1 MKNKISLLVV
11 TILISLAMASS
22 LSVAIESRKYDK
34 YDIKFSRNT
43 SIEKV
48 VINKANMPLERYL
61 SDTSK
66 IVTEKDEDSEEEKEV
81 ITTEEENSGFSIM
94 LSTIDDLYIKFEG
107 NVDVFLNGTK
117 VDTGDGHYNRVIGR
131 IELLKNNMKYVIL
144 LFFILLPI
152 VFGINIY
159 IKKFLIKLKNDD
171 AKLIHIILFM
181 LSIFLFYLFA
191 FYFCMHISSVA
202 TVICIVLATSC
213 MLFYLKDEINKNLEK
228 AYLILATIFGITM
241 MFIIPPF
248 NVPDEGAHFNKSFEY
263 TLNQTTKDA
272 KCNLPESV
280 ENFRYKYEHGS
291 YDYDAKLNF
300 KSYFSDLF
308 DSGNYEKISNN
319 KRGYGNTINLPVL
332 AYIPSIITFAF
343 FRIMNV
349 SPFIL
354 FFSGRFVNLMIMII
368 ICYYSIKNLPKFKSI
383 FFVVALL
390 PIFLHQGMGLN
401 QDWLTNAMGVAII
414 AYVIKMKYL
423 YEKVDTKKLLILSV
437 MAVSI
442 AFCKFGYFFVTLL
455 SLAIPNDKFKNK
467 KVGIIFKTLVI
478 IAPAFIAYLQNSG
491 AINNA
496 AEVES
501 ESNYY
506 ALSYAIQNPFKI
518 IKIFWNTFVQ
528 RGKLDLLSGLCDGF
542 GISTKWLDS
551 IASFIVGNICLILIL
566 TAKNE
571 DEKKIKPVE
580 RIFLLLTFGVI
591 FGVIYCSL
599 FFTWTVKGSET
610 VSGLQPRYFI
620 IPALL
625 LYMSLDNDILRINK
639 KCKDT
644 VQVVSMLIMY
654 LTIFTT
660 LASSFY

>member
-34 YDIKFSRNT
+34 YDIKFSKDT

-48 VINKANMPLERYL
+48 VINKADMPLERYL

-66 IVTEKDEDSEEEKEV
+66 IVTEKEENSEDEKEV
-81 ITTEEENSGFSIM
+81 ITTEEEYSGFSIM
-94 LSTIDDLYIKFEG
+94 LSTIDDLYIKFDG
-107 NVDVFLNGTK
+107 NVEVFLNGTK
-117 VDTGDGHYNRVIGR
+117 VDTADGYYNRVIGR
-131 IELLKNNMKYVIL
+131 IELLKNNMNYVIL
-144 LFFILLPI
+144 LFVILLPI

-159 IKKFLIKLKNDD
+159 IKKFLIKLKNDE

-191 FYFCMHISSVA
+191 FYFCMYISRVV
-202 TVICIVLATSC
+202 TIIFIVLATSC
-213 MLFYLKDEINKNLEK
+213 MLFYLKDEINKDLEK

-263 TLNQTTKDA
+263 TLNHKDA

-300 KSYFSDLF
+300 KSYFSDLLEN
-308 DSGNYEKISNN
+308 GNYKKTSNN
-319 KRGYGNTINLPVL
+319 TRGYGNTINLPVL
-332 AYIPSIITFAF
+332 AYVPSIITFAVL
-343 FRIMNV
+343 RIMNA

-354 FFSGRFVNLMIMII
+354 FFSGRFANLMIMII
-368 ICYYSIKNLPKFKSI
+368 ICYYSLINLPRFKNI
-383 FFVVALL
+383 IFVVALL
-390 PIFLHQGMGLN
+390 PIFLHQGMGIN
-401 QDWLTNAMGVAII
+401 QDWLTNAMGIAII
-414 AYVIKMKYL
+414 AYIIKIKYL
-423 YEKVDTKKLLILSV
+423 YDKIKIKNILILSV

-455 SLAIPNDKFKNK
+455 ALAIPNDKFKNK
-467 KVGIIFKTLVI
+467 KIGIIFKVLI
-478 IAPAFIAYLQNSG
+478 IIVPAFIAYLQNSG
-491 AINNA
+491 AINDA
-496 AEVES
+496 ANVES

-506 ALSYAIQNPFKI
+506 ALSYAIENPFKI

-528 RGKLDLLSGLCDGF
+528 RGKLDLLSGLSDGF

-551 IASFIVGNICLILIL
+551 IASFIVGNTCLILIL

-571 DEKKIKPVE
+571 DEKKIKLSE
-580 RIFLLLTFGVI
+580 RIFLFLTFGVI

-639 KCKDT
+639 KHKT
-644 VQVVSMLIMY
+644 TIQVVSLLIMY
-654 LTIFTT
+654 FTIFTT
-660 LASSFY
+660 LSGSFY

>member
-34 YDIKFSRNT
+34 YDIKFSKDT

-48 VINKANMPLERYL
+48 VINKADMPLERYL

-66 IVTEKDEDSEEEKEV
+66 IVTEKEENSEDEKEV
-81 ITTEEENSGFSIM
+81 ITTEEEYSGFSIM
-94 LSTIDDLYIKFEG
+94 LSTIDDLYIKFDG
-107 NVDVFLNGTK
+107 NVEVFLNGTK
-117 VDTGDGHYNRVIGR
+117 VDTADGYYNRVIGR
-131 IELLKNNMKYVIL
+131 IELLKNNMNYVIL
-144 LFFILLPI
+144 LFVILLPI

-159 IKKFLIKLKNDD
+159 IKKFLIKLKNDE

-191 FYFCMHISSVA
+191 FYFCMYISRVV
-202 TVICIVLATSC
+202 TIIFIVLATSC
-213 MLFYLKDEINKNLEK
+213 MLFYLKDEINKDLEK

-263 TLNQTTKDA
+263 TLNHKDA

-300 KSYFSDLF
+300 KSYFSDLLEN
-308 DSGNYEKISNN
+308 GNYKKTSNN
-319 KRGYGNTINLPVL
+319 TRGYGNTINLPVL
-332 AYIPSIITFAF
+332 AYVPSIITFAVL
-343 FRIMNV
+343 RIMNA

-354 FFSGRFVNLMIMII
+354 FFSGRFANLMIMII
-368 ICYYSIKNLPKFKSI
+368 ICYYSLINLPRFKNI
-383 FFVVALL
+383 IFVVALL
-390 PIFLHQGMGLN
+390 PIFLHQGMGIN
-401 QDWLTNAMGVAII
+401 QDWLTNAMGIAII
-414 AYVIKMKYL
+414 AYIIKIKYL
-423 YEKVDTKKLLILSV
+423 YDKIKIKNILILSV

-455 SLAIPNDKFKNK
+455 ALAIPNDKFKNK
-467 KVGIIFKTLVI
+467 KIGIIFKVLI
-478 IAPAFIAYLQNSG
+478 IIVPAFIAYLQNSG
-491 AINNA
+491 AINDA
-496 AEVES
+496 ANVES
-501 ESNYY
+501 ENNYY
-506 ALSYAIQNPFKI
+506 ALSYAIENPFKI

-528 RGKLDLLSGLCDGF
+528 RGKLDLLSGLSDGF

-551 IASFIVGNICLILIL
+551 IASFIVGNTCLILIL

-571 DEKKIKPVE
+571 DEKKIKLSE
-580 RIFLLLTFGVI
+580 RIFLFLTFGVI

-639 KCKDT
+639 KHKT
-644 VQVVSMLIMY
+644 TIQVVSLLIMY
-654 LTIFTT
+654 FTIFTT
-660 LASSFY
+660 LSGSFY

>member
-34 YDIKFSRNT
+34 YDIKFSKDT

-48 VINKANMPLERYL
+48 VINKADMPLERYL

-66 IVTEKDEDSEEEKEV
+66 ISTEKEEDSEDEKEV
-81 ITTEEENSGFSIM
+81 ITTEEEYSEFSIM
-94 LSTIDDLYIKFEG
+94 LSTIDDLYIKFDG
-107 NVDVFLNGTK
+107 NVEVFLNGTK
-117 VDTGDGHYNRVIGR
+117 VDTGDGYYNRVIGR
-131 IELLKNNMKYVIL
+131 IELLKNNMNYVIV
-144 LFFILLPI
+144 LFVILLPI
-152 VFGINIY
+152 VLGINIY
-159 IKKFLIKLKNDD
+159 IKKFLIKLKNDE

-191 FYFCMHISSVA
+191 FYFCMYISRVV
-202 TVICIVLATSC
+202 TIIFIVLATSC
-213 MLFYLKDEINKNLEK
+213 MLFYLKDEINKDLEK

-263 TLNQTTKDA
+263 TLNHKDA

-291 YDYDAKLNF
+291 YEYDAKLNF

-308 DSGNYEKISNN
+308 DSGDYQKISNN
-319 KRGYGNTINLPVL
+319 TRGYGNTINLPIL
-332 AYIPSIITFAF
+332 AYVPSIITFAVL
-343 FRIMNV
+343 RIMNA

-354 FFSGRFVNLMIMII
+354 FFSGRFANLMIMII
-368 ICYYSIKNLPKFKSI
+368 ICYYSLINLPRFKNI
-383 FFVVALL
+383 IFVVALL
-390 PIFLHQGMGLN
+390 PIFLHQGMGIN
-401 QDWLTNAMGVAII
+401 QDWLTNAMGIAII
-414 AYVIKMKYL
+414 AYIIKIKYL
-423 YEKVDTKKLLILSV
+423 YDKIKIKNILILSV

-455 SLAIPNDKFKNK
+455 ALAIPNDKFKNK
-467 KVGIIFKTLVI
+467 KIGIIFKVLI
-478 IAPAFIAYLQNSG
+478 IIVPAFIAYLQNSG

-496 AEVES
+496 ANVES
-501 ESNYY
+501 ENNYY
-506 ALSYAIQNPFKI
+506 ALSYAIENPFKI
-518 IKIFWNTFVQ
+518 INIFWNTFVQ
-528 RGKLDLLSGLCDGF
+528 RGKLDLLSGLSDGF

-551 IASFIVGNICLILIL
+551 IASFIVGNICLILIF

-571 DEKKIKPVE
+571 DEKKIKLSE
-580 RIFLLLTFGVI
+580 RIFLFFTFCVI

-639 KCKDT
+639 KHKT
-644 VQVVSMLIMY
+644 TIQVVSLLIMY
-654 LTIFTT
+654 FTIFTT
-660 LASSFY
+660 LSGSFY

>member
-34 YDIKFSRNT
+34 YDIKFSKDT

-48 VINKANMPLERYL
+48 VINKADMPLERYL

-66 IVTEKDEDSEEEKEV
+66 ISTEKEEDSEDEKEV
-81 ITTEEENSGFSIM
+81 ITTEEEYSEFSIM
-94 LSTIDDLYIKFEG
+94 LSTIDDLYIKFDG
-107 NVDVFLNGTK
+107 NVEVFLNGTK
-117 VDTGDGHYNRVIGR
+117 VDTGDGYYNRVIGR
-131 IELLKNNMKYVIL
+131 IELLKNNMNYVIV
-144 LFFILLPI
+144 LFVILLPI
-152 VFGINIY
+152 VLGINIY
-159 IKKFLIKLKNDD
+159 IKKFLIKLKNDE

-191 FYFCMHISSVA
+191 FYFCMYISRVV
-202 TVICIVLATSC
+202 TIIFIVLATSC
-213 MLFYLKDEINKNLEK
+213 MLFYLKDEINKDLEK

-263 TLNQTTKDA
+263 TLNHKDA

-291 YDYDAKLNF
+291 YEYDAKLNF

-308 DSGNYEKISNN
+308 DSGDYQKISNN
-319 KRGYGNTINLPVL
+319 TRGYGNTINLPIL
-332 AYIPSIITFAF
+332 AYVPSIITFAVL
-343 FRIMNV
+343 RIMNA
-349 SPFIL
+349 SPFVL
-354 FFSGRFVNLMIMII
+354 FFSGRFANLMIMII
-368 ICYYSIKNLPKFKSI
+368 ICYYSLKNLPRFKNI
-383 FFVVALL
+383 IFVVALL
-390 PIFLHQGMGLN
+390 PIFLHQGMGIN
-401 QDWLTNAMGVAII
+401 QDWLTNAMGIAII
-414 AYVIKMKYL
+414 AYIIKIKYL
-423 YEKVDTKKLLILSV
+423 YDKIKIKNILILSV

-455 SLAIPNDKFKNK
+455 ALAIPNDKFKNK
-467 KVGIIFKTLVI
+467 KIGIIFKVLI
-478 IAPAFIAYLQNSG
+478 IIVPAFIAYLQNSG

-496 AEVES
+496 ANVES
-501 ESNYY
+501 ENNYY
-506 ALSYAIQNPFKI
+506 ALSYAIENPFKI
-518 IKIFWNTFVQ
+518 INIFWNTFVQ
-528 RGKLDLLSGLCDGF
+528 RGKLDLLSGLSDGF

-571 DEKKIKPVE
+571 DEKKIKLSE
-580 RIFLLLTFGVI
+580 RIFLFFTFGVI

-639 KCKDT
+639 KHKT
-644 VQVVSMLIMY
+644 TIQVVSLLIMY
-654 LTIFTT
+654 FTIFTA
-660 LASSFY
+660 LSGSFY

>member
-34 YDIKFSRNT
+34 YDIKFSKDT
-43 SIEKV
+43 TIEKV
-48 VINKANMPLERYL
+48 VINKADMPLEKYL

-66 IVTEKDEDSEEEKEV
+66 IVTEKEEDSEEEKEV
-81 ITTEEENSGFSIM
+81 ITTEEEYSGFSIM
-94 LSTIDDLYIKFEG
+94 LSTIDDLYIKFDG
-107 NVDVFLNGTK
+107 NVEVFLNGTK
-117 VDTGDGHYNRVIGR
+117 VDTADGYYNRVIGR
-131 IELLKNNMKYVIL
+131 IELLKNNMNYVIL
-144 LFFILLPI
+144 LFVILLPI

-159 IKKFLIKLKNDD
+159 IKKFLIKLKNDE

-191 FYFCMHISSVA
+191 FYFCMYISRVV
-202 TVICIVLATSC
+202 TIIFIVLATSC
-213 MLFYLKDEINKNLEK
+213 MLFYLKDEINKDLEK

-263 TLNQTTKDA
+263 TLNHKDA

-300 KSYFSDLF
+300 KSYFSDLLEN
-308 DSGNYEKISNN
+308 GNYKKTSNN
-319 KRGYGNTINLPVL
+319 TRGYGNTINLPVL
-332 AYIPSIITFAF
+332 AYVPSIITFAVL
-343 FRIMNV
+343 RIMNA

-354 FFSGRFVNLMIMII
+354 FFSGRFANLMIMII
-368 ICYYSIKNLPKFKSI
+368 ICYYSLINLPRFKNI
-383 FFVVALL
+383 IFVVALL
-390 PIFLHQGMGLN
+390 PIFLHQGMGIN
-401 QDWLTNAMGVAII
+401 QDWLTNAMGIAII
-414 AYVIKMKYL
+414 AYIIKIKYL
-423 YEKVDTKKLLILSV
+423 YDKIKIKNILILSV

-455 SLAIPNDKFKNK
+455 ALAIPNDKFKNK
-467 KVGIIFKTLVI
+467 KIGIIFKVLI
-478 IAPAFIAYLQNSG
+478 IIVPAFIAYLQNSG
-491 AINNA
+491 AINDA
-496 AEVES
+496 ANVES
-501 ESNYY
+501 ENNYY
-506 ALSYAIQNPFKI
+506 ALSYAIENPFKI

-528 RGKLDLLSGLCDGF
+528 RGKLDLLSGLSDGF

-551 IASFIVGNICLILIL
+551 IASFIVGNTCLILIL

-571 DEKKIKPVE
+571 DEKKIKLSE
-580 RIFLLLTFGVI
+580 RIFLFLTFGVI

-639 KCKDT
+639 KHKT
-644 VQVVSMLIMY
+644 TIQVVSLLIMY
-654 LTIFTT
+654 FTIFTT
-660 LASSFY
+660 LSGSFY